1 MKKES
6 RSIAI
11 KVCIIGVL
19 LIVAW
24 IVSKYVLK
32 LFDTKD
38 KADLQKALQTA
49 NVGDYVTL
57 GVYEQDNVESN
68 GKEPI
73 EWLVLDKQDDRI
85 LVISRYALDWVKF
98 NEFEAIVTWETCTL
112 RQWLNG
118 EFYAKAFTENEKKYI
133 LEVTVPADRNPYF
146 SNVDSGK
153 AAQDRVFLL
162 SIPEYEKLLTSEEM
176 RIFMKPGKIHKQGER
191 DGVYWWLRSP
201 GCESIKAAFVFN
213 HGNALFTY
221 GDWVTNGF
229 IAVRPI
235 LWIEL
240 KS

>member
-1 MKKES
+1 MFKQAWKVWACGVLAALMLTGCKPERSADMPSASDLRTGQLLRFGGWDNKDLNWYVLDIQGRKVMLMLAEAELGKIPYNEKKE
-6 RSIAI
+6 
-11 KVCIIGVL
+11 
-19 LIVAW
+19 
-24 IVSKYVLK
+24 
-32 LFDTKD
+32 
-38 KADLQKALQTA
+38 
-49 NVGDYVTL
+49 
-57 GVYEQDNVESN
+57 
-68 GKEPI
+68 P
-73 EWLVLDKQDDRI
+73 
-85 LVISRYALDWVKF
+85 
-98 NEFEAIVTWETCTL
+98 VTWETCTL